1 MLNHMTLQGRLVREP
16 ELRNT
21 ASGAS
26 VCSFTVAW
34 SEKYRE
40 NETKLFLP
48 CTAWRSGG
56 EMVAKYFHKG
66 QEIVVE
72 GKLSTREWTDRNGNK
87 RSTNEM
93 TVDRVHF
100 CGPKQSEGGNVPE
113 SELPPYRAAG
123 SGVNVSAGDFA
134 DLEDDGELP
143 F

>member
-1 MLNHMTLQGRLVREP
+1 
-16 ELRNT
+16 
-21 ASGAS
+21 
-26 VCSFTVAW
+26 
-34 SEKYRE
+34 
-40 NETKLFLP
+40 
-48 CTAWRSGG
+48 
-56 EMVAKYFHKG
+56 MVAKYFHKG
-66 QEIVVE
+66 QEIIVE

>member
-1 MLNHMTLQGRLVREP
+1 
-16 ELRNT
+16 
-21 ASGAS
+21 
-26 VCSFTVAW
+26 
-34 SEKYRE
+34 
-40 NETKLFLP
+40 
-48 CTAWRSGG
+48 
-56 EMVAKYFHKG
+56 
-66 QEIVVE
+66 
-72 GKLSTREWTDRNGNK
+72 
-87 RSTNEM
+87 M